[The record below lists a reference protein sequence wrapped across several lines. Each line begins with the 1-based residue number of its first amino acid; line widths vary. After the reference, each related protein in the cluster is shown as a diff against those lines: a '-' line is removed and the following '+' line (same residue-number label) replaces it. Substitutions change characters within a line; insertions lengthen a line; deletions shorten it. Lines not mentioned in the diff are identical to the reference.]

1 MENERASSPS
11 IKNLSARRKAVSA
24 SQEGWVKAELLF
36 PEGPSPLV
44 LRPHVEGVD
53 LIAWAERNQNLIRQN
68 LFARGAILFRNFDN
82 GSMARFEELIKTTSG
97 ELMEYHDRATPRSQ
111 VSGNVYSSTDYP
123 PEYHIELHNESS
135 YAFTWPRRI
144 FFYCA
149 IVAREG
155 GETPIADCRR
165 VFNRIDPAIRER
177 FIEKKVRYVRNFG
190 EVFGMSWQTVFQTE
204 DINVALEYCRSNHI
218 EVEQR
223 ADGRLRT
230 WQVRGAVARHPETG
244 ETVWFNQAT
253 SFHLSTLEPSVR
265 QALLEQ
271 VKEEDVPK
279 NAYYGDGS
287 PIEDSILDALREAYR
302 EEYLTFPWQSGDVL
316 MLDNMLMAHG
326 RRPYVGPRKV
336 VAAMAVPANWGTV

>member
-1 MENERASSPS
+1 MENARAGSVS
-11 IKNLSARRKAVSA
+11 IKNFSVRRRAVSA
-24 SQEGWVKAELLF
+24 SQEGWVKASPLF

-44 LRPHVEGVD
+44 IRPNIEGVD
-53 LIAWAERNQNLIRQN
+53 LIAWAERNQDFIRQN
-68 LFARGAILFRNFDN
+68 LFAHGALLFRNFDD
-82 GSMARFEELIKTTSG
+82 GSLFRFEELIKTTSG
-97 ELMEYHDRATPRSQ
+97 DLMEYHDRATPRSQ
-111 VSGNVYSSTDYP
+111 VSGKVYSSTDYP
-123 PEYHIELHNESS
+123 PEHHIELHNESS

-144 FFYCA
+144 FFYCV

-155 GETPIADCRR
+155 GQTPIADCRR
-165 VFNRIDPAIRER
+165 VFHRIDPAIRER

-204 DINVALEYCRSNHI
+204 DINVALEYCRKNNVD
-218 EVEQR
+218 VEQR
-223 ADGRLRT
+223 DNGRLRT
-230 WQVRGAVARHPETG
+230 SQVRGAVATHPETG

-253 SFHLSTLEPSVR
+253 SFHTSTLEPAVR
-265 QALLEQ
+265 EALLEQ

-287 PIEDSILDALREAYR
+287 VIEDSILEALREAYR
-302 EEYLTFPWQSGDVL
+302 EETLVFPWQTGDVL

-336 VAAMAVPANWGTV
+336 VAGMAGPANWETI